1 MSETT
6 KMKTT
11 AKITLGGEEVT
22 VNKLKA
28 GKFYEAQKPISEM
41 FKKAAELAPS
51 KPQNLEEGEVPDMK
65 DVDITNLVGLFEDFP
80 QHVAKFVSICVNMT
94 DKELLEKAYPEE
106 INEAFGVC
114 LELNNVMEN
123 LKNSVAPIGKLGGG
137 AVPKA

>member
-1 MSETT
+1 MSETI

-22 VNKLKA
+22 VKKLKA
-28 GKFYEAQKPISEM
+28 GKFYEAQKSISEM
-41 FKKAAELAPS
+41 FKKAAELS
-51 KPQNLEEGEVPDMK
+51 TEPQELAKGKVPDMK
-65 DVDITNLVGLFEDFP
+65 DVDISNLVGLFEEFP
-80 QHVAKFVSICVNMT
+80 QHVAKFVSICVDMT
-94 DKELLEKAYPEE
+94 DKDLLEKAYPEE

-137 AVPKA
+137 VPKA